1 MRKQTGTATGGIM
14 MTHGGIQS
22 PRGHT
27 AGRTPGGG
35 WQGGQGR
42 AREGGAG
49 RGGAGLA
56 TGHAE
61 HHDAELLVRHPAI
74 LPKAVL
80 AEQRVHLWQQ
90 RVGRAPQI
98 ANGFEAAHRLRA
110 AQIDWSHFF
119 WPETPEPA
127 HCSSCCLEPLLYS
140 SDHKQ
145 TRGGTCASSHCTP
158 KFSIRL
164 KWNLKSRMSSQP
176 RPARSSSLNF
186 LPGGTG
192 ANTVA
197 SVEA

>member
-49 RGGAGLA
+49 RGGAGLT

-119 WPETPEPA
+119 GQRPLTLPTAHPA
-127 HCSSCCLEPLLYS
+127 AWSPCSTHRTTS
-140 SDHKQ
+140 KQ
-145 TRGGTCASSHCTP
+145 GGAP
-158 KFSIRL
+158 A
-164 KWNLKSRMSSQP
+164 P
-176 RPARSSSLNF
+176 RPTAPRSSPS
-186 LPGGTG
+186 
-192 ANTVA
+192 A
-197 SVEA
+197 